1 MQLGKINKL
10 TVDRITKFGTYLK
23 DDNNDEVLLPDDYD
37 GEVNLDDEIEVFI
50 YLNNKEEYVA
60 TTNFPKVTLNRF
72 AYLEV
77 TDVNNI
83 GAFINIGIEKELLI
97 PYSEQTEEMYVGN
110 SYLIFMYLDEE
121 TNRLVGSCKEND
133 FVFFDEIDIERGDEV
148 DLILYRNTE
157 NGMNAIVNNLY
168 KGLIFTSDIHKKI
181 KEGDN
186 IKGYVKNVRDDGKID
201 LVLEPIGYKK
211 SIDNSNDSILKK
223 LKENDGKLFVTDK
236 SSPEEIKKHFGLS
249 KKAFKRSLGNLYKQ
263 KVIIILEDCIK
274 LAE

>member
-10 TVDRITKFGTYLK
+10 TVSRITKFGTYLK
-23 DDNNDEVLLPDDYD
+23 DDNNDEVLLPDDYE

-97 PYSEQTEEMYVGN
+97 PYSEQTEEMHVGN

-223 LKENDGKLFVTDK
+223 LKENDGVLFATDK

-263 KVIIILEDCIK
+263 KVIVILEDCIK
-274 LAE
+274 LAD